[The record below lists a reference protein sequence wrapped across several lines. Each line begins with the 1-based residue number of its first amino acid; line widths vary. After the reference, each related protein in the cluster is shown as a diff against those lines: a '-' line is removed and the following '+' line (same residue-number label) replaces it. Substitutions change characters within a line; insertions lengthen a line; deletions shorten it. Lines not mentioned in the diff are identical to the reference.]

1 MPLRSIEV
9 ISLEPKAGRR
19 TRRRG
24 LAGTGA
30 LDVENTSKSS
40 SSEAPKEQ
48 PQQVQQQQN
57 TDAPGDMAKPARR
70 RAASLSPKTPSAKR
84 KDMSP
89 VVERW
94 SSAPRDSADDQTHC
108 RNFMQALR
116 KAMIVRGWGVR
127 ELSKAIGVEMGTMTK
142 YLKCRVSPYRIGF
155 GIARNLAAELG
166 VTMESL
172 DLYFQTGD
180 FGNGESIP
188 VNLDQVET
196 WIRTRAGASDLLAIT
211 EAHHVLLRKVMATD
225 AQSSAIEA
233 KPEPEPYTWP
243 REALAATGTPQVALD
258 VMGLSDPVLDALEQ
272 RGEYDDQVVRLFA
285 GLLKQSEEVIRTAFE
300 ARMPL

>member
-1 MPLRSIEV
+1 MPARSIEV

-24 LAGTGA
+24 LAGGSGV
-30 LDVENTSKSS
+30 DVDNASKSPS
-40 SSEAPKEQ
+40 NANFRNQ
-48 PQQVQQQQN
+48 PEQVQQHQN
-57 TDAPGDMAKPARR
+57 TDVPGDAAKPVRR
-70 RAASLSPKTPSAKR
+70 RAVSSAPKTPSAKR

-94 SSAPRDSADDQTHC
+94 SSAPRDSTDDQTHC

-142 YLKCRVSPYRIGF
+142 YLKCRVSPYRVGW
-155 GIARNLAAELG
+155 GIMRNLAAELG
-166 VTMESL
+166 VTMEAL
-172 DLYFQTGD
+172 DLYMQSGD

-196 WIRTRAGASDLLAIT
+196 WIRTRAGQGDLLALT
-211 EAHHVLLRKVMATD
+211 AAHNELVMKLMNSGAQPAEA
-225 AQSSAIEA
+225 EA
-233 KPEPEPYTWP
+233 KPPAPYTWP
-243 REALAATGTPQVALD
+243 REALEATGTPQVALD
-258 VMGLSDPVLDALEQ
+258 VMGLSEPVLDALEQ

-285 GLLKQSEEVIRTAFE
+285 GLLKQSEDTIRTAFE
-300 ARMPL
+300 ARMPV